1 MKKSFFYLCFLLFHI
16 ANGYSQ
22 NIIKITNLSTNT
34 SVFLKEKDYVQLYYP
49 LNQQKEIFIF
59 GSVRHITESSILL
72 NNGAEIEINKI
83 LNIDRVPIVKRSLL
97 PVAILGTSIGI
108 ITALANAPLPIQII
122 LTTPAT
128 FLTLTYT
135 LKFNRKKLKR
145 NIVGQTVSID
155 VIGSQTERS
164 PFRKYSLPYSDFP

>member
-1 MKKSFFYLCFLLFHI
+1 MKKYFFYLCFLLFNI

-49 LNQQKEIFIF
+49 LNQQGDIFIF
-59 GSVRHITESSILL
+59 GSVQRITESSILL
-72 NNGAEIEINKI
+72 NNGADFKINKI
-83 LNIDRVPIVKRSLL
+83 LNIDRVPIVKRSFL
-97 PVAILGTSIGI
+97 PAAIMGTSIGI
-108 ITALANAPLPIQII
+108 ITALANTPLPILII

-155 VIGSQTERS
+155 VIGSETEKSYFSEYS
-164 PFRKYSLPYSDFP
+164 PPYDDFP